1 MTGAVF
7 FAIGAI
13 KARWSLG
20 GAPSPWDW
28 RARVTAMGSGIIG
41 QRCMLSDEGVTML
54 GRRRHHKLHRSG
66 TVIGLKGDCYVVHWD
81 GNAEQTVRPYARR
94 YVKIIQPAPRRG

>member
-1 MTGAVF
+1 MAPH
-7 FAIGAI
+7 
-13 KARWSLG
+13 SLG
-20 GAPSPWDW
+20 LARASYRDGQWDN
-28 RARVTAMGSGIIG
+28 RPAR
-41 QRCMLSDEGVTML
+41 MLSDEGVTML

-94 YVKIIQPAPRRG
+94 HIKIIQPAPRRG